1 MLGRACRPVRRDALG
16 KGRPTLKST
25 LCIISA
31 YRPDLM
37 DHAVRA
43 FGAVGNVQVVMD
55 RRLGERRRSEVPSS
69 RESRSRDRRQ
79 RDIDER
85 LRTQGFAIVPSN

>member
-1 MLGRACRPVRRDALG
+1 
-16 KGRPTLKST
+16 
-25 LCIISA
+25 
-31 YRPDLM
+31 M

-43 FGAVGNVQVVMD
+43 FGAVGNIQVVMD

-69 RESRSRDRRQ
+69 KESRSRDRRQ